1 MSCFPIL
8 EGKAGDLQLLL
19 LVFVV
24 KIRLLVQK
32 CEDLNDSVEKIADRA
47 NRENGSV
54 RVFSFHTC
62 CNCCGGMWAAPGGG
76 LKTCLLIG
84 IESGMLRVLMK
95 PWRSDWGLICLQ
107 RRPNPS

>member
-32 CEDLNDSVEKIADRA
+32 CEDLNDSVEKIADQTAKTGAFAFLVFILAATVAGACGPRRA
-47 NRENGSV
+47 AG
-54 RVFSFHTC
+54 
-62 CNCCGGMWAAPGGG
+62 
-76 LKTCLLIG
+76 
-84 IESGMLRVLMK
+84 
-95 PWRSDWGLICLQ
+95 
-107 RRPNPS
+107 